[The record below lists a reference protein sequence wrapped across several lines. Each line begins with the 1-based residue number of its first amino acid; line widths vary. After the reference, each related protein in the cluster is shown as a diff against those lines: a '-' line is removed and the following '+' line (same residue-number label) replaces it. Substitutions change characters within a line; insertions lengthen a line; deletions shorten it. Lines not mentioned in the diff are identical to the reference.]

1 MIYVCGDSH
10 SLFFSGKPGFKVN
23 HIGPHCAY
31 NLDKHVDRIV
41 TYLGNETFR
50 DGDECLLAFGEI
62 DCRAHLPLRPKEV
75 PICVNRYAMAATSIR
90 DRVPGLF
97 FGFWGATSSCPL
109 ISWARGPLGWEV
121 AGTMQERNKITR
133 EFNQLLAEVAKEI
146 GFYFVS
152 IFEKTVKGLD
162 SDSSLFHDYYHMSQK
177 AWPLAVEAWR
187 EYRGEDIS
195 SQST

>member
-1 MIYVCGDSH
+1 VIYVVGDSH
-10 SLFFSGKPGFKVN
+10 SLFFDGHPGFRVN
-23 HIGPHCAY
+23 HVGPHCAY
-31 NLDKHVDRIV
+31 NLDKYADGIV
-41 TYLGNETFR
+41 AQFKKIENGGDINE
-50 DGDECLLAFGEI
+50 GDECLLTFGEI

-187 EYRGEDIS
+187 EYRGKHI
-195 SQST
+195 